1 MNEENNKEKQV
12 DFYELNNLYLRPKIK
27 DKNVFIIITVITAII
42 SFYGKLLTAGWLTG
56 MFFIPIVVPHF
67 VLFVV
72 TGVMLSNI
80 KEKDVLD
87 YLFFLILC
95 LTMIV
100 YSYTFVDALD
110 NGGAKATD
118 FISENVL
125 SSISAV
131 CFIINVITAIISIIR
146 CAYRNAKRMKKS
158 KNTI

>member
-12 DFYELNNLYLRPKIK
+12 DFYELNNLNLKPKIK
-27 DKNVFIIITVITAII
+27 DKKIFIILTVLTAII
-42 SFYGKLLTAGWLTG
+42 AFYGKLLTAGWLTG
-56 MFFIPIVVPHF
+56 IFFIPIVVPHF

-95 LTMIV
+95 LTMV
-100 YSYTFVDALD
+100 FYSYTFVDVLD
-110 NGGAKATD
+110 NGGAKV
-118 FISENVL
+118 ISYIDEGVL
-125 SSISAV
+125 SIISSV

-146 CAYRNAKRMKKS
+146 CAFRNAKK
-158 KNTI
+158 

>member
-1 MNEENNKEKQV
+1 MNEDNKKEKQV
-12 DFYELNNLYLRPKIK
+12 DFYELNNLNLKPKIK
-27 DKNVFIIITVITAII
+27 DKKVFIILTVITAII
-42 SFYGKLLTAGWLTG
+42 AFYGKLLTAGWLTG

-95 LTMIV
+95 LTMV
-100 YSYTFVDALD
+100 FYSYTFVDVLD
-110 NGGAKATD
+110 NGGAKV
-118 FISENVL
+118 ISYIDEGVL
-125 SSISAV
+125 SIISYV

-146 CAYRNAKRMKKS
+146 CAFRNAKK
-158 KNTI
+158 

>member
-1 MNEENNKEKQV
+1 MNEDNNKEKQV
-12 DFYELNNLYLRPKIK
+12 DFYELNNLNLKPKIK
-27 DKNVFIIITVITAII
+27 DKKIFIILTVITAII
-42 SFYGKLLTAGWLTG
+42 AFYGKFLTAGWLTG

-95 LTMIV
+95 LTMV
-100 YSYTFVDALD
+100 FYSYTFVDVLD
-110 NGGAKATD
+110 NGGAKV
-118 FISENVL
+118 ISYIDEGVL
-125 SSISAV
+125 SIISYV

-146 CAYRNAKRMKKS
+146 CAFRNAKK
-158 KNTI
+158 